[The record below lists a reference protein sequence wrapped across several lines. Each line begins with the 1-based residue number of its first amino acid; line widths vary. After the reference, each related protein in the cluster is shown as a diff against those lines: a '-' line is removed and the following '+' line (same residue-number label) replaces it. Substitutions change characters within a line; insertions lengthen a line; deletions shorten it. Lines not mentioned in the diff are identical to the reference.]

1 MINDFFTNNCS
12 VKYSFQIIIVSLL
25 FLLQSCASKKNII
38 YFQNAKYSNLDAVIY
53 EGIKIQ
59 PNDILNISVSALVP
73 ETAIPYN
80 KQVINSGAITNIELL
95 KLQGY
100 LVSHSGA
107 IVFPVLGGINVAG
120 KTMEYVEKEIESK
133 LEKGG
138 HLIKPIVSIRLLNAK
153 VTVLG
158 EVNRPGTFTF
168 SEQNMTLTQ
177 ALGLAGD
184 LTINGKRKDVTLV
197 REIDGERIVKVLD
210 LTNPKVFNSPYYNI
224 RPNDTI
230 IVSPNTAK
238 VKSAGLIGNA
248 GTVLT
253 FISLIL
259 TSIVLI
265 TNN

>member
-1 MINDFFTNNCS
+1 MINRLLFLF
-12 VKYSFQIIIVSLL
+12 ISLL
-25 FLLQSCASKKNII
+25 FLLQSCVTKKEVI
-38 YFQNAKYSNLDAVIY
+38 YFQGAKYSTLDPVIY
-53 EGIKIQ
+53 ESVKIQ

-80 KQVINSGAITNIELL
+80 KQTTTNNTVTNIELL

-107 IVFPVLGGINVAG
+107 IVFPVLGGISVAG
-120 KTMEYVEKEIESK
+120 KTMEYVEKEIEEK

-138 HLIKPIVSIRLLNAK
+138 HLLQPIVSIRLLNAK

-158 EVNRPGTFTF
+158 EVNNPGTFSF
-168 SEQNMTLTQ
+168 SEQNLTLPQ

-184 LTINGKRKDVTLV
+184 LTINGKRTDVTLV
-197 REIDGERIVKVLD
+197 REDDGERVVKLLD
-210 LTNPKVFNSPYYNI
+210 LTDPKVFNSPFYNI

-238 VKSAGLIGNA
+238 VKSAGIVGNI

-253 FISLIL
+253 FLSIIL
-259 TSIVLI
+259 TSVVLI
-265 TNN
+265 TNTNN